1 MSQSLISNLP
11 ISQSPTQ
18 RARGALIGVAIGDAM
33 GAPVEGRTAAEI
45 RQQYGRIQGFL
56 SDAAVGTDDTDFTLF
71 NAHLLLTFGSA
82 ITLEQVEA
90 EWRRCLLSGDW
101 YYRPGGF
108 SDVVST
114 RNLAAGMHAPF
125 SGAFGHQ
132 MWSDGVA
139 MAISPAGIL
148 AAGDPAL
155 AARLAVTL
163 GSVSN
168 GRDGVWAA
176 QAVAAAIAV
185 AMVGASPREMLTT
198 ALAFIPPD
206 SWTYRALQRAAAVS
220 ERFSGDLDS
229 ALQQLSDEIV
239 VSWWPWADLVTEA
252 VPLAF
257 GAFLATQGEFQRA
270 VPAGIS
276 LGRDA
281 DTIGAIVG
289 SLAGAYGGRDAI
301 PDAWAARTQVSAG
314 KCIGFVAGMEIEK
327 VAERLV
333 AAGEERQGDKVTG

>member
-1 MSQSLISNLP
+1 MSDRADRLR
-11 ISQSPTQ
+11 
-18 RARGALIGVAIGDAM
+18 RARGALVGVAIGDAM
-33 GAPVEGRTAAEI
+33 GAPVEGRSAAEI
-45 RQQYGRIQGFL
+45 RQSYGRITDFL
-56 SDAAVGTDDTDFTLF
+56 SDDAVGTDDTDFTLF
-71 NAHLLLTFGSA
+71 NAHLLLTYGA
-82 ITLEQVEA
+82 TITLEQVEA
-90 EWRRCLLSGDW
+90 EWRHRLLSGQW
-101 YYRPGGF
+101 FYRPGGF

-114 RNLAAGMHAPF
+114 RNLAAGLSAPH

-148 AAGDPAL
+148 AAGRPEL
-155 AARLAVTL
+155 AAQLAVTL

-185 AMVGASPREMLTT
+185 AMVGASPQEMLET
-198 ALAFIPPD
+198 ALAIIPAD
-206 SWTYRALQRAAAVS
+206 SWTSRALYRAAAVS
-220 ERFSGDLDS
+220 KRFSADLDT
-229 ALQQLSDEIV
+229 ALQQLSDELV
-239 VSWWPWADLVTEA
+239 VAWWPWADLVTEA

-257 GAFLATQGEFQRA
+257 GAFLATGGDFHRA
-270 VPAGIS
+270 VPAGVS

-301 PDAWAARTQVSAG
+301 PDAWARRVQLSTG
-314 KCIGFVAGMEIEK
+314 KCIGFVAGQAVET
-327 VAERLV
+327 VAEQLV
-333 AAGEERQGDKVTG
+333 NRSI

>member
-1 MSQSLISNLP
+1 MPNQ
-11 ISQSPTQ
+11 PTQLQ

-33 GAPVEGRTAAEI
+33 GAPVEGRSAAEI
-45 RQQYGRIQGFL
+45 RQAYGPISGFL

-71 NAHLLLTFGSA
+71 NAHLLLTYGKT
-82 ITLEQVEA
+82 ITLEEVET
-90 EWRRCLLSGDW
+90 EWRHRLLSGQW

-114 RNLAAGMHAPF
+114 RNLAAGMHAPQ

-168 GRDGVWAA
+168 GRDGIWAA

-185 AMVGASPREMLTT
+185 AMVGASPREMLAA
-198 ALAFIPPD
+198 ALAILPAD
-206 SWTYRALQRAAAVS
+206 SWTYRALQRAALVS
-220 ERFSGDLDS
+220 ERFSDDLES

-257 GAFLATQGEFQRA
+257 GAFLATNGEFQRA

-289 SLAGAYGGRDAI
+289 SLAGAYGGREAI

-314 KCIGFVAGMEIEK
+314 KCIGFVAGMEIEN
-327 VAERLV
+327 V
-333 AAGEERQGDKVTG
+333 AARLLDR

>member
-1 MSQSLISNLP
+1 MMNNQQDLLR
-11 ISQSPTQ
+11 
-18 RARGALIGVAIGDAM
+18 RARGALVGVAIGDAM
-33 GAPVEGRTAAEI
+33 GAPVEGRSAEEI
-45 RQQYGRIQGFL
+45 RQSYGRITDFL

-71 NAHLLLTFGSA
+71 NAHLLLTFGPS
-82 ITLEQVEA
+82 ITLAQVEA
-90 EWRRCLLSGDW
+90 EWRQRLLSGDW
-101 YYRPGGF
+101 FYRPGGF

-114 RNLAAGMHAPF
+114 RNLAAGLHAPQ

-148 AAGDPAL
+148 AAGDPEL
-155 AARLAVTL
+155 AAQLAVTL

-185 AMVGASPREMLTT
+185 AMVGASPREMLDT
-198 ALAFIPPD
+198 ALAIIPPD
-206 SWTYRALQRAAAVS
+206 SWTSRALQRAAVVS
-220 ERFSGDLDS
+220 ERFSDDLDA

-239 VSWWPWADLVTEA
+239 VAWWPWADLVTEA

-257 GAFLATQGEFQRA
+257 GAFLATGGEFRRA
-270 VPAGIS
+270 VPAGVS

-301 PDAWAARTQVSAG
+301 PDGWAVRTQVSAG
-314 KCIGFVAGMEIEK
+314 KCIGFVAGLEIET

-333 AAGEERQGDKVTG
+333 NTST